1 MLRLQTVTE
10 GKSTESLCWSV
21 VATSTGPLRYSLTCS
36 VRVLV
41 LQCCSAA
48 VCSVATS
55 CWMSLRVSATRNTNT
70 VNQAVMRNL
79 STETEM

>member
-1 MLRLQTVTE
+1 MLERGGHVHGPAEVLPDLQCEV
-10 GKSTESLCWSV
+10 SV
-21 VATSTGPLRYSLTCS
+21 E
-36 VRVLV
+36 

-70 VNQAVMRNL
+70 VSQAIMRNL

>member
-1 MLRLQTVTE
+1 MLERGGHVHGPAEVLPDLQCEDTV
-10 GKSTESLCWSV
+10 
-21 VATSTGPLRYSLTCS
+21 CS
-36 VRVLV
+36 CSAAV
-41 LQCCSAA
+41 LQCV

-70 VNQAVMRNL
+70 VSQAIMRNL

>member
-1 MLRLQTVTE
+1 MLERGGHVHGSAE
-10 GKSTESLCWSV
+10 
-21 VATSTGPLRYSLTCS
+21 
-36 VRVLV
+36 VLPD
-41 LQCCSAA
+41 LQCEVSVELQCV

-70 VNQAVMRNL
+70 VSQAIMRNL

>member
-1 MLRLQTVTE
+1 MLERGGHVHGSAEVLPDLQCE
-10 GKSTESLCWSV
+10 GVS
-21 VATSTGPLRYSLTCS
+21 AA
-36 VRVLV
+36 V